1 MSTLVFDQVTIEK
14 LKAVVAP
21 QAEIRDERG
30 VLWGYFQPVVSPE
43 TVDQYECPVSE
54 EELDR
59 REAEG
64 GGRPLADILAELR
77 DRS

>member
-1 MSTLVFDQVTIEK
+1 MSTLVFDQATIDK

-30 VLWGYFQPVVSPE
+30 ILWGYYQPVVSPE
-43 TVDQYECPVSE
+43 TVDQCECPVSE
-54 EELDR
+54 EELAR

-64 GGRPLADILAELR
+64 GGRPLAEILRELEN
-77 DRS
+77 RS